1 VKLSLVTA
9 KAAFSAVLAV
19 AGAAAAIGGAGYGI
33 TQENGQIGAGFLPVV
48 LGTALAVLAGVDVV
62 QTLRHR
68 EPPNQADELTGVE
81 AEADAAAI
89 DTVAEAPDVDS
100 LGRTQKQRNRMLLIV
115 LGMTFVALL
124 LVPLL
129 GLLISL
135 GVLVVAISTVVERR
149 RILPSLLVGAV
160 AVGLI
165 HVVFAELLG
174 VPMPTGLIG
183 LI

>member
-1 VKLSLVTA
+1 MKLSLVTA
-9 KAAFSAVLAV
+9 KAAFSALLAV
-19 AGAAAAIGGAGYGI
+19 AGAAAAIGGVGYGI
-33 TQENGQIGAGFLPVV
+33 TQENGQIGAGFLPLV
-48 LGTALAVLAGVDVV
+48 LGAALAALAGIDVI
-62 QTLRHR
+62 QTLRGR
-68 EPPNQADELTGVE
+68 TLTDPAEELTGVG

-89 DTVAEAPDVDS
+89 DTVAEAPDIDS
-100 LGRTQKQRNRMLLIV
+100 LGRSQKQRNRMLAIV

-124 LVPLL
+124 LVPVL

-135 GVLVVAISTVVERR
+135 GVLLVAISTLVERR
-149 RILPSLLVGAV
+149 RILTSLLVGAI

-165 HVVFAELLG
+165 HIVFAVLLG